1 MLICSHPI
9 LITARYININENTE
23 TVVIAYTIGDKWNFI
38 SVERERIASN
48 TKIVNLA
55 NFSIDITSDTAK
67 DIIKYLQYILQVNSS
82 NIPIYKAVNRLGW
95 VNNEFVPYSDKIKC
109 DSELNF
115 KDIIKQLKSKGNFEV
130 WQKHCL
136 LLRENIYL
144 RLVMAASFPLHL

>member
-1 MLICSHPI
+1 M
-9 LITARYININENTE
+9 
-23 TVVIAYTIGDKWNFI
+23 
-38 SVERERIASN
+38 
-48 TKIVNLA
+48 
-55 NFSIDITSDTAK
+55 
-67 DIIKYLQYILQVNSS
+67 NSS

-144 RLVMAASFPLHL
+144 RLVMAALHL

>member
-82 NIPIYKAVNRLGW
+82 NIPIYL
-95 VNNEFVPYSDKIKC
+95 SLIH
-109 DSELNF
+109 
-115 KDIIKQLKSKGNFEV
+115 I
-130 WQKHCL
+130 
-136 LLRENIYL
+136 
-144 RLVMAASFPLHL
+144 